1 MLENINLFNGITDKM
16 AYANQR
22 QRVLAQNISHAD
34 TPGFAPSDIKTPD
47 FAKVL
52 GVSAKSGTKQ
62 LSMDTTQSNHI
73 AHRQQVGDNSAL
85 AAQQQRRTYEISP
98 AGNAVNLE
106 EQMMLASRNNMDYQ
120 LVTNLYNK
128 NLEILR
134 SAMRRS
140 N

>member
-22 QRVLAQNISHAD
+22 QRVLAQNISNSD
-34 TPGFAPSDIKTPD
+34 TPGYVPHDIKMPN

-52 GVSAKSGTKQ
+52 GVSESGQTKQ
-62 LSMDTTQSNHI
+62 ISMETTQSNHI
-73 AHRQQVGDNSAL
+73 AHRQQIGDNKNVASRE
-85 AAQQQRRTYEISP
+85 QRRTYEISP

-106 EQMMLASRNNMDYQ
+106 EQMMMASRNNIDYQ

-128 NLEILR
+128 NLDILR
-134 SAMRRS
+134 SAMRRNS
-140 N
+140 

>member
-16 AYANQR
+16 AFANQR
-22 QRVLAQNISHAD
+22 QRVLAQNISNAD
-34 TPGFAPSDIKTPD
+34 TPGYAPSDIKTPD

-52 GVSAKSGTKQ
+52 GVSQSGHAKQ
-62 LSMDTTQSNHI
+62 LSMETTQGNHI
-73 AHRQQVGDNSAL
+73 AHRQQIGDNKNL
-85 AAQQQRRTYEISP
+85 AAQQQRHTYEISP

-106 EQMMLASRNNMDYQ
+106 EQMMMASRNNMDYQ
-120 LVTNLYNK
+120 LATNLYNK

-134 SAMRRS
+134 SAMRRT

>member
-1 MLENINLFNGITDKM
+1 MLENINLLNGLTDKM
-16 AYANQR
+16 AYSNQR
-22 QRVLAQNISHAD
+22 QRVLSQNISNAD
-34 TPGFAPSDIKTPD
+34 TPGYAPSDIKTPD

-52 GVSAKSGTKQ
+52 GVSAKGNAKQ
-62 LSMDTTQSNHI
+62 LSLETTQGNHI
-73 AHRQQVGDNSAL
+73 AHRQQIGDNKAL

-134 SAMRRS
+134 SAMRKS